1 MPKLFTD
8 TTNTIN
14 PQAPSP
20 NPTLPPIL
28 HPFLDLPLSRTELF
42 TRLLLFPTWLG
53 FGFWAVADQRFLA
66 AN

>member
-14 PQAPSP
+14 PQAS
-20 NPTLPPIL
+20 TLPPHHLL
-28 HPFLDLPLSRTELF
+28 HPFHDLPLSRTELF
-42 TRLLLFPTWLG
+42 TRLLLSPLG
-53 FGFWAVADQRFLA
+53 FGFWPVAAQRFLA